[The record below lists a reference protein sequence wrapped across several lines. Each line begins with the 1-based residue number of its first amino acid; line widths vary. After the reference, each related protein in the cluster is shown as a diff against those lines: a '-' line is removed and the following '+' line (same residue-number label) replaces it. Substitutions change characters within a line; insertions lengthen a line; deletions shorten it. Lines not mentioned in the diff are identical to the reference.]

1 MYRTIRGPK
10 ASSARSAP
18 RQAGYTL
25 VELLVVIII
34 IGIVSA
40 IAFPNFRAMVNGNRL
55 TAGANEMVASLQVA
69 RAEAIRRNARTILCP
84 STNGTACAGTN
95 WGRHIAFVDANRN
108 NTPDAGEVLRDTSV
122 DTSSVVLASPAISA
136 TNRIVFKPDG
146 RARAGTAANAA
157 ILAGKISVCV
167 AVTNPAANVRDVEIG
182 AGSRISVTRRSGA
195 GACAA
200 PSNT

>member
-1 MYRTIRGPK
+1 MYRTNQCPK
-10 ASSARSAP
+10 ARITGSGSG
-18 RQAGYTL
+18 QAGYTL

-34 IGIVSA
+34 IGVVSA

-95 WGRHIAFVDANRN
+95 WGRHIAFVDVNRN
-108 NTPDAGEVLRDTSV
+108 NAPDAGEVLRDTSV
-122 DTSSVVLASPAISA
+122 DPSTVVLASPAISA
-136 TNRIVFKPDG
+136 TDRIVFKPDG
-146 RARAGTAANAA
+146 RARAGTAAGAA
-157 ILAGKISVCV
+157 VLAGKLSVCA

-182 AGSRISVTRRSGA
+182 AGSRVSVTRRNGA